1 MDDKP
6 LWKTFIFAGAVV
18 FLAGGLTVLAQAA
31 GVFGWLLVVLG
42 GITLH
47 AGLIG
52 AAVAG
57 PLQTRR
63 GGRGD
68 PHRATEVPDQR
79 TS

>member
-6 LWKTFIFAGAVV
+6 LWKTFVFAGAVV

-47 AGLIG
+47 AGLVG
-52 AAVAG
+52 AAVGG
-57 PLQTRR
+57 PIRSRR
-63 GGRGD
+63 DGANPD
-68 PHRATEVPDQR
+68 RATDTHGKP